1 MCRSNW
7 ACNRLMWSRS
17 GESSGC
23 LRHLSP
29 PPHTRARPCRFPP
42 RKVTNVRRHTRK
54 PKARWR
60 NSHGRKTA
68 SGSRA
73 GDMGKREDGLTRK
86 RRRHEK
92 NADKEMAVIKYTVKL
107 TEHEQYELHQLITV
121 GKASARKLMH
131 ARILLKADESAEG
144 AAWSDQRKSLALEAS
159 LSTIARVRQRFVEQ
173 GLQEAINRRPQP
185 ERPHKRNLDGEAE
198 AHLVALTCGP
208 KPDGEGRWTVRLL
221 AEKLVALGYVDQVCL
236 DETSKQLVSETRTPL
251 PMQPG
256 EPERYDYEYE
266 RQGVCNVFL
275 ACEPLTGKRFVKITA
290 KPNQSR
296 LGPLHPRPR

>member
-1 MCRSNW
+1 
-7 ACNRLMWSRS
+7 
-17 GESSGC
+17 
-23 LRHLSP
+23 
-29 PPHTRARPCRFPP
+29 
-42 RKVTNVRRHTRK
+42 
-54 PKARWR
+54 
-60 NSHGRKTA
+60 
-68 SGSRA
+68 
-73 GDMGKREDGLTRK
+73 MGKREDGLTRK

-208 KPDGEGRWTVRLL
+208 KPEGEGRWTVRLL
-221 AEKLVALGYVDQVCL
+221 AEKLVALGYVVQVSHETVRQALKKTRLVPLAQRAVVHSPPSANADFVACMEDVLGVYTRPYDECHPQVCL

-296 LGPLHPRPR
+296 LGPLHPRPRRCAVFHRPEDRVGAG